1 MEALIAMAEKK
12 LTINRNAYLKQGY
25 TVDNRVFYI
34 ESGAIRAFIVN
45 DDGEDQN
52 IRFGYKGNLI
62 VALDSFFTGKPS
74 PLYLQALKKTVVKVI
89 TKTQIDIFVQQ
100 ENNWKWWV
108 HLLESLVVQQLEREV
123 DLLTPS
129 PRKRF
134 ERVLERSPQVF
145 QEIPH
150 RHIAN
155 YLRMSAET
163 LSRLQKS

>member
-1 MEALIAMAEKK
+1 MEALIALAEQT
-12 LTINRNAYLKQGY
+12 LTVSRHAYLKQGY
-25 TVDNRVFYI
+25 TADNRVFYI

-89 TKTQIDIFVQQ
+89 TKTQIDFFVQQ
-100 ENNWKWWV
+100 ENHWKWWV
-108 HLLESLVVQQLEREV
+108 QLLESLVVQQLEREV

-134 ERVLERSPQVF
+134 ERVLERSPKVF